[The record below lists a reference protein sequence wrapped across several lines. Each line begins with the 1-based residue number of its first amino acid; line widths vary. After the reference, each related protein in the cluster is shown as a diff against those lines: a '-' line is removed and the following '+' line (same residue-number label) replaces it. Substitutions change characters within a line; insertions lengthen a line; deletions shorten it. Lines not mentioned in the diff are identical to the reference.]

1 MKAGMHERN
10 FVPMHIQIYM
20 LYLLPN
26 VFYLVSEW
34 IEYKFVACFKCVL
47 LLQVET
53 IGDAYVV
60 AGGLDERM
68 TDHAY
73 RIALM
78 ALSMMDSAASVVSPE
93 QVPLRMRIGIH
104 TGSVVSGVV
113 GVKMPR
119 YCLFGNNVTL
129 ANKMES
135 GSEAGRINI
144 SPAAYK

>member
-1 MKAGMHERN
+1 M
-10 FVPMHIQIYM
+10 
-20 LYLLPN
+20 
-26 VFYLVSEW
+26 
-34 IEYKFVACFKCVL
+34 L